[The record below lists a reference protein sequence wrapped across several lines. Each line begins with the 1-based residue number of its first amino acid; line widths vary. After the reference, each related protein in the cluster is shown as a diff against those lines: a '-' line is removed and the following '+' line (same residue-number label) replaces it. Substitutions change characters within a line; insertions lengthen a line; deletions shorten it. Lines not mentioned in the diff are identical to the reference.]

1 MDRILLIDLD
11 NDYCK
16 KEKCRRLPN
25 LIKDSLPSREFILKK
40 VKTLQSGPLSPRP
53 SIILFRPDSANLS
66 RELICSIKEKYDQT
80 PTIAL
85 VCTKKNGLSASI
97 LDILSEFDDIISCP
111 FNELDLAFRIQRI
124 LNPRKQPI
132 SMSGTKEIK
141 EGLHLEAL
149 IGRSRY
155 FLEQIEKIPL
165 FAYSDATLL
174 ISGETGTGKE
184 LFARAIH
191 YEGPRH
197 GKPFIPIN
205 CGALPDHLIE
215 NELFGHIKGAF
226 TDAASSEKGLIAEAE
241 GGTLFLDE
249 IDTVSPQA
257 QTRLLRFLQDRR
269 YHPLGSSKGIQADVR
284 IIAATNTD
292 LRTRVEAKLFREDLY
307 HRLNIL
313 SLPLPPLRER
323 LEDIPLLASH
333 FLLQHGKL
341 NGRGPIQLSPDSLQ
355 KLLSYSWPGNV
366 RELEGVVQRVVI
378 INSSSVLN
386 PEDIHIPSSYPKEIL
401 KNGSFCEAKIQIIR
415 EFERAYLT
423 NLMIKHQGN
432 ITNAALAAGKDRRS
446 LQRLLQKNGLDKS
459 AFKD

>member
-1 MDRILLIDLD
+1 MHRILLIDLD
-11 NDYCK
+11 VDYCK
-16 KEKCRRLPN
+16 REKCRSLSC
-25 LIKDSLPSREFILKK
+25 LVKDSLPSGEFTLKT
-40 VKTLQSGPLSPRP
+40 VKTLQPGPLSPRP
-53 SIILFRPDSANLS
+53 GIIFFRPDPANLS
-66 RELICSIKEKYDQT
+66 QELICSIKKQYNQT

-85 VCTKKNGLSASI
+85 VCAKKNGLSTSI
-97 LDILSEFDDIISCP
+97 LDLLNEFDDFISCP

-124 LNPRKQPI
+124 LHLGKQTMPA
-132 SMSGTKEIK
+132 SGAKEIK
-141 EGLHLEAL
+141 GGFHLEVLVGKSKSFIDAL
-149 IGRSRY
+149 
-155 FLEQIEKIPL
+155 EKIPL
-165 FAYSDATLL
+165 FSHSDATLL

-215 NELFGHIKGAF
+215 NELFGHVKGAF
-226 TDAASSEKGLIAEAE
+226 TDASSAEQGLIAEAE

-257 QTRLLRFLQDRR
+257 QTRLLRFLQDLR
-269 YHPLGSSKGIQADVR
+269 YRPLGSSKGMQANVR

-292 LRTRVEAKLFREDLY
+292 LRARVAAKLFREDLY

-323 LEDIPLLASH
+323 LEDIPILASH

-341 NGRGPIQLSPDSLQ
+341 NGRGSIHLSPESLQ
-355 KLLSYSWPGNV
+355 KLLSYAWPGNV
-366 RELEGVVQRVVI
+366 RELEGVIQRAVI
-378 INSSSVLN
+378 VTSSSALN
-386 PEDIHIPSSYPKEIL
+386 PDDINIPSHYPKDIF

-432 ITNAALAAGKDRRS
+432 ITNAALAAGKDRRTF
-446 LQRLLQKNGLDKS
+446 QRLLQKNGLDRSIFKS
-459 AFKD
+459 

>member
-1 MDRILLIDLD
+1 MDRVL
-11 NDYCK
+11 
-16 KEKCRRLPN
+16 E
-25 LIKDSLPSREFILKK
+25 
-40 VKTLQSGPLSPRP
+40 T
-53 SIILFRPDSANLS
+53 
-66 RELICSIKEKYDQT
+66 
-80 PTIAL
+80 
-85 VCTKKNGLSASI
+85 
-97 LDILSEFDDIISCP
+97 
-111 FNELDLAFRIQRI
+111 
-124 LNPRKQPI
+124 
-132 SMSGTKEIK
+132 K

-149 IGRSRY
+149 IGRSRC
-155 FLEQIEKIPL
+155 FLEQVGKIPL
-165 FAYSDATLL
+165 FSHSDATLL

-226 TDAASSEKGLIAEAE
+226 TDASSAEQGLIAEAE

-249 IDTVSPQA
+249 IDTISPQA
-257 QTRLLRFLQDRR
+257 QTRLLRFLQDLR
-269 YHPLGSSKGIQADVR
+269 YRPLGSSKGMQADVR

-292 LRTRVEAKLFREDLY
+292 LRARVEAKLFREDLY

-313 SLPLPPLRER
+313 SLPIPPLRER
-323 LEDIPLLASH
+323 LEDISLLASH
-333 FLLQHGKL
+333 FILQHGKL
-341 NGRGPIQLSPDSLQ
+341 NGRGPIQLSPESLQ
-355 KLLSYSWPGNV
+355 KLLSYAWPGNV
-366 RELEGVVQRVVI
+366 RELEGVIQRAVI
-378 INSSSVLN
+378 VTSSSVLN
-386 PEDIHIPSSYPKEIL
+386 PEDIHIPSHYPKDIF
-401 KNGSFCEAKIQIIR
+401 KDGSFCEAKIRIIR

-459 AFKD
+459 AFKS